1 VTRPLRHYPDTVDLA
16 WLGSFIRDVPDF
28 PSPGITFKDLTPL
41 LADARAFEASCAAL
55 EAALAPLAPDAV
67 VGIESRGF
75 LFAAPLATR
84 LRAGLVLVRKPGKLP
99 WTTVRE
105 DYSLEYGTDA
115 LEIHADALAPG
126 ARVVL
131 VDDVLATGGTAAA
144 AIRLVERLGGQVV
157 GCGFLIELAF
167 LAGRPKLGER
177 PVTALLEY
185 S

>member
-1 VTRPLRHYPDTVDLA
+1 VERLLRQYPGAVDQA

-105 DYSLEYGTDA
+105 EYALEYGTDA
-115 LEIHADALAPG
+115 LEIHDDAIAPG

-144 AIRLVERLGGQVV
+144 AIRLVERVGGQVV

-167 LAGRPKLGER
+167 LSGRPKLGER